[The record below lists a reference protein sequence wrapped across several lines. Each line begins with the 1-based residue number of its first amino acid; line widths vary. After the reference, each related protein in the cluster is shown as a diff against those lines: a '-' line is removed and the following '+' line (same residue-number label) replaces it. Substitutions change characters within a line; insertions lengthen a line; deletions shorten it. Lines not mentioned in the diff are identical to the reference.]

1 MRKFVVSAVA
11 VLAFVAY
18 ASAEEFI
25 GTITKYEDGKITF
38 KKFGK
43 DKKAEE
49 TTLKVAAN
57 VKIVKGKFNKSDEG
71 FKVDAD
77 GDYEGGKDMLVKAVK
92 EAADKAKDAGDKG
105 KGKGFGFGGGV
116 GAWLVTDGDTVK
128 EIRVMQG
135 FGKKKKDA
143 Q

>member
-1 MRKFVVSAVA
+1 MRKFVVSAVVILCVVA
-11 VLAFVAY
+11 V
-18 ASAEEFI
+18 ASADEFI
-25 GTITKYEDGKITF
+25 GTITKYEDGKVTV
-38 KKFGK
+38 KKFDK
-43 DKKAEE
+43 DKKTAEE
-49 TTLKVAAN
+49 MTYKVAAN
-57 VKIVKGKFNKSDEG
+57 VKILKGKFNKTDDG
-71 FKVDAD
+71 FKIDAD
-77 GDYEGGKDMLVKAVK
+77 GDYEGGKDALVKAVK

-105 KGKGFGFGGGV
+105 KGKGFGGGV